1 MSTTAPET
9 PARTTRQKQVLGR
22 PTSEGVATH
31 VLAAV
36 WCRSVGT
43 AWTLELRELGRGS
56 VLGAIRHWITSG
68 IPISQPEPPEALA
81 GELLAE
87 HGQHL
92 FSDSSAGPCTHNRR
106 GLGYVCRNAELIK
119 LANLIRDDDADTGIH
134 PITLAT
140 QWVVA
145 GFSPDTAAEWIH
157 HGVYAPPAA
166 KHTVHG

>member
-1 MSTTAPET
+1 
-9 PARTTRQKQVLGR
+9 
-22 PTSEGVATH
+22 

-43 AWTLELRELGRGS
+43 AWTLEPRELDRDMA
-56 VLGAIRHWITSG
+56 LGTIRDWITSG
-68 IPISQPEPPEALA
+68 IPIPQPEPPETLA
-81 GELLAE
+81 RELLAE
-87 HGQHL
+87 HGLHL

-106 GLGYVCRNAELIK
+106 GIGYVCRNAELIK
-119 LANLIRDDDADTGIH
+119 LANLVRDDGADTGIH
-134 PITLAT
+134 PIMLAT

-157 HGVYAPPAA
+157 DGVHAPQAA